1 MSARGHDNSSRWLH
15 WEQRDIHTA
24 PRGDSRGG
32 RDWGGGS
39 SGREASPHRDEEE
52 TSDDG
57 SDHAE
62 DEADRGALD
71 V

>member
-1 MSARGHDNSSRWLH
+1 MSARRHDNSSRRLH

-32 RDWGGGS
+32 RDWRGGRS
-39 SGREASPHRDEEE
+39 SGEASPHRNEEE
-52 TSDDG
+52 ASDDD

-62 DEADRGALD
+62 DEADGGALN